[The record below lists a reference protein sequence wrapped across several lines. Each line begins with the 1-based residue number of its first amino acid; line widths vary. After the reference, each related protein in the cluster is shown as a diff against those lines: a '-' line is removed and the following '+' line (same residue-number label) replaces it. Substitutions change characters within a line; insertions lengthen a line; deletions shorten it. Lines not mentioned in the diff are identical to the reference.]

1 MSDSEPD
8 AVPTKKKATDK
19 QMANLRKGMEALKA
33 KRETLAKDREVYE
46 EKKSKGEIPA
56 DAPRPREVRKPKPA
70 KVVVAPPAP
79 PPEVVVVERKKREV
93 KPNPMVAEMAALR
106 AEMSALKAPAVVKEV
121 VVEKPVDRVV
131 EKTKVLTGSEM
142 LNAIFFK

>member
-8 AVPTKKKATDK
+8 ALPTKKKATDK

-93 KPNPMVAEMAALR
+93 KPNPMIAEMAALR